1 MTCINIINVAH
12 IIDSL
17 FLYHIIFLDLNDFS
31 TGSYGYFSYFCLVQ
45 KHKDMKTVIYARVS
59 TSAQDY
65 ERQLEELRAYA
76 ARNGYEVVKEYC
88 EKISGA
94 RKVEERAALSDLLD
108 YVSGNDVDKVLIYE
122 CSRLSRRAVDF
133 LAVIERLTEQGVS
146 VYIHQNGLETLQPDG
161 KPNPI
166 AQLVLG
172 ILAQFNSMERG
183 LIRSRM
189 ESGYNHFRAN
199 GGKVGRKEGY
209 RKSVEQMKAEYAEEI
224 RLLKKGI
231 SLANVYKI
239 TGTSIN
245 TLRKVKKIA

>member
-1 MTCINIINVAH
+1 MYLCSVKTTN
-12 IIDSL
+12 
-17 FLYHIIFLDLNDFS
+17 
-31 TGSYGYFSYFCLVQ
+31 
-45 KHKDMKTVIYARVS
+45 MKAVIYARVS
-59 TSAQDY
+59 TSSQDY
-65 ERQLEELRAYA
+65 QRQLDELRDYA
-76 ARNGYEVVKEYC
+76 TRMGYEVVREFS

-94 RKVEERAALSDLLD
+94 KKVEEREALTDLLD
-108 YVSGNDVDKVLIYE
+108 YVEGNEVDKVLIYE

-161 KPNPI
+161 KQNPI

-189 ESGYNHFRAN
+189 ESGYNHYRAN
-199 GGKVGRKEGY
+199 GGLVGRKKGY
-209 RKSVEQMKAEYAEEI
+209 RKTDDQMKAQYAEEI
-224 RLLKKGI
+224 RLLRKGY
-231 SLANVYKI
+231 SLANVYKL

-245 TLRKVKKIA
+245 TLRKVKSIA